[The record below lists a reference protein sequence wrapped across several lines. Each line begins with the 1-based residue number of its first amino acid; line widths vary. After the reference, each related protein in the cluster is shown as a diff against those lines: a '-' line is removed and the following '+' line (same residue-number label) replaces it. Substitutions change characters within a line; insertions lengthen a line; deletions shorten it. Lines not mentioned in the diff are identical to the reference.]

1 MSSPDRRSIT
11 RYSIEF
17 PLSGPDEIQ
26 APQLEI
32 RQAQG
37 AHDVATILTPGRLNN
52 LDKGYTTGAPVR
64 IKWSNRWGS
73 NQFVGYV
80 HHVQNHFGSDNSSAK
95 IVCVGASFPL
105 IAVKQRAFSNA
116 TADLVVKTVAAEYG
130 LLAVTESHPRVYGS
144 IPQPTISDWAL
155 LCRLADETGYVLRA
169 DQTRIY
175 FLPRATFEAQNKPMA
190 QVLTMTTADANSLTA
205 ATTVFDFEPLLAEYF
220 PERGVSNTRKAI
232 KAIDPETGRSIELD
246 GGLANNQTGGLFTK
260 SVNEVTNSVQDAR
273 ARLEASLE
281 ANRFIHRARVTS
293 VGSPVTAPEKM
304 VYIVGVPAPYDG
316 YWTVLSVTHR
326 IKNATQ
332 YVMEMEVGTD
342 MLVGNEPTPSST
354 LTNEMSNTIAARDVS
369 SYQTLRLMDS
379 DSRLDVI
386 PQDVTGVLGKPFG
399 SAWKSTTLTEV

>member
-1 MSSPDRRSIT
+1 
-11 RYSIEF
+11 
-17 PLSGPDEIQ
+17 
-26 APQLEI
+26 
-32 RQAQG
+32 
-37 AHDVATILTPGRLNN
+37 
-52 LDKGYTTGAPVR
+52 
-64 IKWSNRWGS
+64 
-73 NQFVGYV
+73 
-80 HHVQNHFGSDNSSAK
+80 
-95 IVCVGASFPL
+95 
-105 IAVKQRAFSNA
+105 
-116 TADLVVKTVAAEYG
+116 
-130 LLAVTESHPRVYGS
+130 
-144 IPQPTISDWAL
+144 
-155 LCRLADETGYVLRA
+155 
-169 DQTRIY
+169 
-175 FLPRATFEAQNKPMA
+175 
-190 QVLTMTTADANSLTA
+190 MTTADANSLTA